1 MRFEEGVL
9 QDYVTELR
17 QAQLTLN
24 TKPEITSE
32 DFDMV
37 IECLNRCEILVL
49 SLLGSQSQ
57 TEGLRMVQVGEEFD
71 FDTASA
77 QEVAAKLSQVF
88 GMKAHVILPEDLGM
102 GGDGSGGWGGD
113 DDDGFLEHYGEKA
126 EVPEEEKYSSEDV
139 PKVKS

>member
-9 QDYVTELR
+9 QDYITELR
-17 QAQLTLN
+17 QAQMTLN
-24 TKPEITSE
+24 TKPEITPE

-57 TEGLRMVQVGEEFD
+57 TEGLRMVQVGEEID
-71 FDTASA
+71 FDTASP
-77 QEVAAKLSQVF
+77 QEVADKLSKMF
-88 GMKAHVILPEDLGM
+88 GVKAHVILPEDLGL
-102 GGDGSGGWGGD
+102 DD
-113 DDDGFLEHYGEKA
+113 DDDGFLEFNGEKG
-126 EVPEEEKYSSEDV
+126 EVPEEEKYSSEDA

>member
-9 QDYVTELR
+9 QDYITELR

-24 TKPEITSE
+24 TKPEITPE

-71 FDTASA
+71 FDTASP
-77 QEVAAKLSQVF
+77 QEVADKLSKMF
-88 GMKAHVILPEDLGM
+88 GVKAHVIMPDDL
-102 GGDGSGGWGGD
+102 DFDGD
-113 DDDGFLEHYGEKA
+113 DDDGFLEYYGEKV
-126 EVPEEEKYSSEDV
+126 EVPEEEKYSSEDE

>member
-9 QDYVTELR
+9 QDYITELR

-24 TKPEITSE
+24 TKPEITPE

-57 TEGLRMVQVGEEFD
+57 TEGLRMVQVGEDID
-71 FDTASA
+71 FDTASP
-77 QEVAAKLSQVF
+77 QEVADKLSKMF
-88 GMKAHVILPEDLGM
+88 GVKAHVILPEDLGM
-102 GGDGSGGWGGD
+102 GGDGGGG
-113 DDDGFLEHYGEKA
+113 DDDGFLGYYGEKE
-126 EVPEEEKYSSEDV
+126 EVLEEEKYSSDDA

>member
-17 QAQLTLN
+17 QAQMTLN
-24 TKPEITSE
+24 TKPEITPE

-57 TEGLRMVQVGEEFD
+57 TEGLRMVQVGQEFD

-77 QEVAAKLSQVF
+77 EEVAAKLSQVF
-88 GMKAHVILPEDLGM
+88 GMKAHVILPEDLGL
-102 GGDGSGGWGGD
+102 GGGSGGWDGD
-113 DDDGFLEHYGEKA
+113 DDDGFLEHYGEKV
-126 EVPEEEKYSSEDV
+126 EVPEEEKYSSEDA

>member
-9 QDYVTELR
+9 QDYITELR

-24 TKPEITSE
+24 TKPEITPA

-71 FDTASA
+71 FDTASP
-77 QEVAAKLSQVF
+77 QEVADKLSQVF
-88 GMKAHVILPEDLGM
+88 GMKAHVIMPDDLDFD
-102 GGDGSGGWGGD
+102 GDG
-113 DDDGFLEHYGEKA
+113 DDGFLEHYGEKA
-126 EVPEEEKYSSEDV
+126 EVPEEEKYSSEDE

>member
-17 QAQLTLN
+17 QAQMTLN
-24 TKPEITSE
+24 TKPEITPE

-37 IECLNRCEILVL
+37 IECLNRCEILVM

-71 FDTASA
+71 FDTASP
-77 QEVAAKLSQVF
+77 QEVADKLSKMF
-88 GMKAHVILPEDLGM
+88 GVKAHVILPEDLGL
-102 GGDGSGGWGGD
+102 GDGDGGSG
-113 DDDGFLEHYGEKA
+113 DDGFLEYYGEKD
-126 EVPEEEKYSSEDV
+126 EVPEEEKYSSDDA

>member
-9 QDYVTELR
+9 QDYITELR

-24 TKPEITSE
+24 TKPEITPE

-57 TEGLRMVQVGEEFD
+57 TEGLRMVQVGEEFN

-77 QEVAAKLSQVF
+77 EEVAAKLSQVF
-88 GMKAHVILPEDLGM
+88 GVKAHVILPEDLGL
-102 GGDGSGGWGGD
+102 GGSSGGSG
-113 DDDGFLEHYGEKA
+113 DDDGFLEYYGEKA
-126 EVPEEEKYSSEDV
+126 EVPEEEKYSSEDA

>member
-17 QAQLTLN
+17 QAQMTLN
-24 TKPEITSE
+24 TKPEITPE

-77 QEVAAKLSQVF
+77 EEVADKLSQMF
-88 GMKAHVILPEDLGM
+88 GVKAHVILPEDLGL
-102 GGDGSGGWGGD
+102 GGNGGGSG
-113 DDDGFLEHYGEKA
+113 DDDGFLEYYGEKD
-126 EVPEEEKYSSEDV
+126 EVPEEEKYSSEDA

>member
-17 QAQLTLN
+17 QAQMTLN
-24 TKPEITSE
+24 TKPEITPE

-37 IECLNRCEILVL
+37 IECLNRCEILVM

-77 QEVAAKLSQVF
+77 EEVAAKLSQVF
-88 GMKAHVILPEDLGM
+88 GVKAHVILPEDLGM
-102 GGDGSGGWGGD
+102 GDGNGGSSG
-113 DDDGFLEHYGEKA
+113 DDDGFLEYYGEKD
-126 EVPEEEKYSSEDV
+126 EVPEEEKYSSEDA

>member
-9 QDYVTELR
+9 QDYITELR

-32 DFDMV
+32 DFDIV

-77 QEVAAKLSQVF
+77 EEVAAKLSQVF
-88 GMKAHVILPEDLGM
+88 GMNAHVILPEDLGM
-102 GGDGSGGWGGD
+102 GGDGGGWD

>member
-17 QAQLTLN
+17 QAQMTLN
-24 TKPEITSE
+24 TKPEITPE

-37 IECLNRCEILVL
+37 IECLNRCEILVM

-77 QEVAAKLSQVF
+77 EEVAAKLSQVF
-88 GMKAHVILPEDLGM
+88 GMKAHVILPEDLGL
-102 GGDGSGGWGGD
+102 GDSD
-113 DDDGFLEHYGEKA
+113 DEAFREFNGEPTGEEAKYCADDA
-126 EVPEEEKYSSEDV
+126 
-139 PKVKS
+139 PKKKS

>member
-9 QDYVTELR
+9 QDYITELR
-17 QAQLTLN
+17 QAQMTLN
-24 TKPEITSE
+24 TKPEITPA

-37 IECLNRCEILVL
+37 IECLNRCEILVM

-77 QEVAAKLSQVF
+77 EEVAAKLSQVF
-88 GMKAHVILPEDLGM
+88 GVKAHVILPDDLGL
-102 GGDGSGGWGGD
+102 GDGDGGSGG

-126 EVPEEEKYSSEDV
+126 EVPEEEKYSSEDE

>member
-17 QAQLTLN
+17 QAQMTLN
-24 TKPEITSE
+24 TKPEITPE

-57 TEGLRMVQVGEEFD
+57 TEGLRMVQVGEEFN
-71 FDTASA
+71 FDTANP
-77 QEVAAKLSQVF
+77 QEIAAKLSQVF
-88 GMKAHVILPEDLGM
+88 GVKAHVILPEDLGL
-102 GGDGSGGWGGD
+102 DGSNGGGSG
-113 DDDGFLEHYGEKA
+113 DDGFLEYYGEKD
-126 EVPEEEKYSSEDV
+126 EVPEEEKYSSEDA

>member
-9 QDYVTELR
+9 QDYITELR

-24 TKPEITSE
+24 TKPEITPE

-71 FDTASA
+71 FDTASP
-77 QEVAAKLSQVF
+77 QEVADKLSKIF
-88 GMKAHVILPEDLGM
+88 GVKAHVIMPDDLDFD
-102 GGDGSGGWGGD
+102 GDGDG
-113 DDDGFLEHYGEKA
+113 GFLEHYGEKD
-126 EVPEEEKYSSEDV
+126 EVPEEEKYSSEDA

>member
-77 QEVAAKLSQVF
+77 EEVAAKLSQVF
-88 GMKAHVILPEDLGM
+88 GMKAHVILPEDLGL
-102 GGDGSGGWGGD
+102 GGSNGGSS

-126 EVPEEEKYSSEDV
+126 EVPEDEKYSSEDA

>member
-71 FDTASA
+71 FDTASP

-88 GMKAHVILPEDLGM
+88 GMKAHVILPEDL
-102 GGDGSGGWGGD
+102 GGD

-126 EVPEEEKYSSEDV
+126 EVPEEEKYSSEDA

>member
-9 QDYVTELR
+9 QDYITELR

-24 TKPEITSE
+24 TKPEITPE

-57 TEGLRMVQVGEEFD
+57 TEGLRMVQVGEEID
-71 FDTASA
+71 FDTASP
-77 QEVAAKLSQVF
+77 QEVADKLSKMF
-88 GMKAHVILPEDLGM
+88 GVKAHVILPEDLGL
-102 GGDGSGGWGGD
+102 GDG
-113 DDDGFLEHYGEKA
+113 DDDGFLEHYGENG
-126 EVPEEEKYSSEDV
+126 EVPEEEKYSSDDA

>member
-17 QAQLTLN
+17 QAQMTLN
-24 TKPEITSE
+24 TKPEITPE

-57 TEGLRMVQVGEEFD
+57 TEGLRMVQVGQEFD

-77 QEVAAKLSQVF
+77 EEVAAKLTQMF
-88 GMKAHVILPEDLGM
+88 GVKAHVILPEDLGL
-102 GGDGSGGWGGD
+102 GGDGSSGGS

-126 EVPEEEKYSSEDV
+126 EIPEEEKYSSEDA

>member
-9 QDYVTELR
+9 QDYITELR
-17 QAQLTLN
+17 QAQLTSN
-24 TKPEITSE
+24 TKPEITPE

-77 QEVAAKLSQVF
+77 EEVAAKLSQVF
-88 GMKAHVILPEDLGM
+88 GMKAHVILPEDLGLGDSN
-102 GGDGSGGWGGD
+102 GGGSG
-113 DDDGFLEHYGEKA
+113 DDDGFLEYYGEKD
-126 EVPEEEKYSSEDV
+126 EVPEEEKYSSEDA

>member
-17 QAQLTLN
+17 QAQMTLN
-24 TKPEITSE
+24 TKPEITPE
-32 DFDMV
+32 DFGMV

-77 QEVAAKLSQVF
+77 EEVAAKLSQVF
-88 GMKAHVILPEDLGM
+88 GMKAHVILPEDLGL
-102 GGDGSGGWGGD
+102 GGDGSGSG
-113 DDDGFLEHYGEKA
+113 DDDGFLEYYGEKD
-126 EVPEEEKYSSEDV
+126 EVPEEEKYSSEDA

>member
-9 QDYVTELR
+9 QDYITELR
-17 QAQLTLN
+17 QAQMTLN
-24 TKPEITSE
+24 TKPEITPE

-57 TEGLRMVQVGEEFD
+57 TEGLRMVQVGQEFD

-77 QEVAAKLSQVF
+77 EEVAAKLSQVF
-88 GMKAHVILPEDLGM
+88 GVKAHVILPEDLGL
-102 GGDGSGGWGGD
+102 GGDGGGS

-126 EVPEEEKYSSEDV
+126 EVSEEEKYSSEDE

>member
-9 QDYVTELR
+9 QDYITELR

-24 TKPEITSE
+24 TKPEITPE

-71 FDTASA
+71 FDTASP
-77 QEVAAKLSQVF
+77 QEVADKLSKMF
-88 GMKAHVILPEDLGM
+88 GVKAHVILPEDLGL
-102 GGDGSGGWGGD
+102 DGS
-113 DDDGFLEHYGEKA
+113 DDDGFLEYYGEKE
-126 EVPEEEKYSSEDV
+126 EVPEEEKYSSDDA